1 MDTYQII
8 TTCVLVVIILV
19 IYYASMWPRKKQEK
33 ELKKMQDNL
42 KEGDKIVTFSG
53 LSGVVDK
60 IVEDRIIVKLYPNG
74 NKISIEKWA
83 IAGIDDRS
91 IEFEK

>member
-1 MDTYQII
+1 MDTYHII
-8 TTCVLVVIILV
+8 TTCVLVVIILI

-33 ELKKMQDNL
+33 ELIKMQDNL
-42 KEGDKIVTFSG
+42 KKGDKIITFSG
-53 LSGVVDK
+53 LAGVVDD
-60 IVEDRIIVKLYPNG
+60 VVDDRIIVKLYPKG

-83 IAGIDDRS
+83 IAGIDDRT